1 MVRST
6 KRSTNKR
13 QRKQLEEKRKRERR
27 EKCENTFKI
36 TKAHAELI
44 VRRCPYTYILTTIL
58 K

>member
-13 QRKQLEEKRKRERR
+13 QRKQLEEKRKRERG

-36 TKAHAELI
+36 TKAHADGEE
-44 VRRCPYTYILTTIL
+44 YEEEY
-58 K
+58 